1 MKKIYKVI
9 LHNQVDFSSYNV
21 STDPT
26 IIIKD

>member
-1 MKKIYKVI
+1 MKKIQVI